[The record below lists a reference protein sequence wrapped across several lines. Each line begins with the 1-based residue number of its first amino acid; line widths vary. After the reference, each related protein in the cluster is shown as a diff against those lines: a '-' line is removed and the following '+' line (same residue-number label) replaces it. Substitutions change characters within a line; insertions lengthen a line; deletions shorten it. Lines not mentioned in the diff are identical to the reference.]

1 MVVISAATTDELNVT
16 GLSRK
21 SVVLASTSAARRT
34 ILEHAGLA
42 VQIVPPQIDEKEI
55 KRSIQKNGLDVTT
68 LAVTLAEKKAQSV
81 TRRHAGVLVIG
92 ADQVLE
98 CGGEVF
104 DKPYDLNTARTQLH
118 TLSARRHE
126 LVSAVCI
133 IQDGELLWQTV
144 DKARLWMRPLG
155 EEFVESYL
163 RAAGNTALAGPGGYR
178 VERLGVQL
186 FQRIEGNH
194 FTILGLP
201 LLPLLDY
208 LRTCGV
214 LVV

>member
-1 MVVISAATTDELNVT
+1 MITAPLTDKQKFT

-21 SVVLASTSAARRT
+21 SIVLASTSATRYA
-34 ILEHAGLA
+34 ILERAGLE
-42 VQIVPPQIDEKEI
+42 VTIDPPQIDEKNF
-55 KRSIQKNGLDVTT
+55 KRSILENGLDAAT
-68 LAVTLAEKKAQSV
+68 LAATLAEKKAQSI
-81 TRRHAGVLVIG
+81 TRRHAGVLIIG
-92 ADQVLE
+92 ADQVLD
-98 CGGEVF
+98 CDGELF
-104 DKPYDLNTARTQLH
+104 EKPVDLDTARTQLH
-118 TLSARRHE
+118 TLSARRHD

-133 IQDGELLWQTV
+133 IQDGERLWQTV
-144 DKARLWMRPLG
+144 DKAQLWMRPLG
-155 EEFVESYL
+155 EEFIESYL
-163 RAAGNTALAGPGGYR
+163 SAVGNTALSGPGGYQ